1 MKIKVLRKVY
11 VSCLM
16 LFKEEPLRLLLSLRT
31 LSAHLSVN
39 GMTWLLVML
48 EADVRHVVL
57 RCLLGVEFVWP
68 LCPPFTLLSLV
79 TGVRVAGLVWGTS
92 PGYSLCKELF
102 KAAGL
107 PWSQNGTLTS
117 FALLNRGAELIVSE
131 HKHSLTVSVFES
143 GKESKLVS

>member
-11 VSCLM
+11 LSCLM

-48 EADVRHVVL
+48 EVDVRHVVL
-57 RCLLGVEFVWP
+57 SCLLGAEFVWS
-68 LCPPFTLLSLV
+68 LCPPFPLLSLV

-92 PGYSLCKELF
+92 SR
-102 KAAGL
+102 
-107 PWSQNGTLTS
+107 
-117 FALLNRGAELIVSE
+117 LLLVQSC
-131 HKHSLTVSVFES
+131 
-143 GKESKLVS
+143 SKLQACPEVRMAP